1 MAKLY
6 TLDNKLL
13 VETPEVR
20 IGDRLYPVDN
30 RTKTVKEIL
39 AAVSK
44 RKKASENGEDRM
56 GAVAGMDEALTLA
69 FGEKAVREI
78 KPDEL
83 PFDAYLKLIELTI
96 AAVTGEEPEAV
107 AARFPKADSTTEQPA
122 V

>member
-20 IGDRLYPVDN
+20 IGDKLYPVDN
-30 RTKTVKEIL
+30 RTKTVKKIL
-39 AAVSK
+39 AAVSEK
-44 RKKASENGEDRM
+44 QTDPAGGKDHM
-56 GAVAGMDEALTLA
+56 GAVAGMEEALVLA

-83 PFDAYLKLIELTI
+83 PFGAYLRLIELTV
-96 AAVTGEEPEAV
+96 AAVTGEEPAAV
-107 AARFPKADSTTEQPA
+107 AARFPGADEA
-122 V
+122 AAR